1 VSEKWFYAETIPP
14 VGETVALDPQEARH
28 ATRARHLQAGA
39 EATVC
44 DGAGTTAR
52 IVLADVNRRS
62 ATGIVQERTAHPPP
76 AHRVHLASALPKGD
90 RLATLLSMATQ
101 LGMTDFTPLLAR
113 RSVVLPSP
121 ETPERWSRI
130 LREACKQ
137 SRRAWQ
143 PTIHPPATPLE
154 SLKNAS
160 VQSVSLLMD
169 AAGKPARVLLNHPPG
184 DRLLLVGPE
193 GGFDAEESATLVA
206 AGAQPMAL
214 TTATLRIE
222 TAAAAALAILELSPP
237 GQAED

>member
-1 VSEKWFYAETIPP
+1 MSEKWFYAETIPA
-14 VGETVALDPQEARH
+14 VGETVALDPAEARH

-121 ETPERWSRI
+121 ETPERWSRV

-137 SRRAWQ
+137 SRRPWQ

-160 VQSVSLLMD
+160 VQSLALLMD
-169 AAGKPARVLLNHPPG
+169 AAGKPARVLLNQPPG

>member
-1 VSEKWFYAETIPP
+1 MSEKWFYAETIPP

-62 ATGIVQERTAHPPP
+62 ATGIVQERTVHPPP

-121 ETPERWSRI
+121 ETPERWSRV

-137 SRRAWQ
+137 SRRPWQ

-160 VQSVSLLMD
+160 AQSLALLMD
-169 AAGKPARVLLNHPPG
+169 AGGEPARMLIKQPRG
-184 DRLLLVGPE
+184 DRLVLVGPE
-193 GGFDAEESATLVA
+193 GGFDADERTELIA
-206 AGAQPMAL
+206 AGARRIAL
-214 TTATLRIE
+214 TPATLRIE
-222 TAAAAALAILELSPP
+222 TAAAAALAVLELSPE
-237 GQAED
+237 AAD

>member
-1 VSEKWFYAETIPP
+1 VSEKWFYAETIPA
-14 VGETVALDPQEARH
+14 VGETVTLDPAEARH

-44 DGAGTTAR
+44 NGAGTTAR

-113 RSVVLPSP
+113 RSVVLAGA
-121 ETPERWSRI
+121 ETPERWSRV

-137 SRRAWQ
+137 SRRPWQ
-143 PTIHPPATPLE
+143 PVIHPPATPLA
-154 SLKNAS
+154 SLEAS
-160 VQSVSLLMD
+160 PPGTLALLMD
-169 AAGKPARVLLNHPPG
+169 ASGEPAHALLTPPPG
-184 DRLLLVGPE
+184 HRLILIGPE
-193 GGFDAEESATLVA
+193 GGFSSDECAELVA
-206 AGAQPMAL
+206 AGAQRMAL

-222 TAAAAALAILELSPP
+222 TAAAAALAILELAPL
-237 GQAED
+237 GEITE